1 MLLTG
6 LTCACELSEGF
17 LPRFAEPST
26 ARRSWRMHSEPLRTA
41 TGLCCSLLGN
51 AGRALARGGTGG
63 RAGCTSMLWF
73 GLRTQT
79 LRAACPEAETWVQ
92 SPPHRCSQKRVHNK
106 GCWCRS
112 RLGASQQP
120 QPTPLPLASQP
131 ALPHAGASFLHVFSV
146 ALTLALLSACN
157 AVTFSKLLW
166 MEGRAITPTIHVRNR
181 HAGQPRDP
189 PRPDSTWMSRDVSPR
204 TPASSSQPVFLII
217 APCHKAALCSPDLRK
232 ALTTS
237 GCNCAKPESLRATA
251 CREAQGHVLGYRLGC
266 GITVAGELTAPAS
279 NLSLGESPSP
289 DSSSSVKEG
298 NKFPSLVLTGALCP
312 FKQ

>member
-1 MLLTG
+1 
-6 LTCACELSEGF
+6 
-17 LPRFAEPST
+17 
-26 ARRSWRMHSEPLRTA
+26 MHSETLRTA

-51 AGRALARGGTGG
+51 AGRALARGGAGG
-63 RAGCTSMLWF
+63 RAGCASMLWL

-131 ALPHAGASFLHVFSV
+131 ALPHAGASFLHVCSV

-157 AVTFSKLLW
+157 VVTFSKLLW

-189 PRPDSTWMSRDVSPR
+189 PRVTGQHMDEQRCLSKDPSLFLAACFFDHCSVPQSCSLLSRP
-204 TPASSSQPVFLII
+204 QEGLNYIWLQ
-217 APCHKAALCSPDLRK
+217 LCK
-232 ALTTS
+232 T
-237 GCNCAKPESLRATA
+237 
-251 CREAQGHVLGYRLGC
+251 
-266 GITVAGELTAPAS
+266 
-279 NLSLGESPSP
+279 GESRSHSMQGSTRP
-289 DSSSSVKEG
+289 
-298 NKFPSLVLTGALCP
+298 CP
-312 FKQ
+312 RVSAGLWHHCSR